1 MKKLSIIMLALMALF
16 FVQCDKN
23 KGDDDA
29 NNNAKTVKVR
39 CEIPISNDR
48 SDFTNLMSDGSIKWS
63 KGIERLY
70 VAVHHATKP
79 QIVEMKSADMAQ
91 TSNVLVF
98 EGEIEEGILAE
109 GEEYEVWYLG
119 NSMKFSDDADGN
131 TEPYINKTVSGG
143 VLQSISGSISNQSG
157 SLSDLGLCHIA
168 STKATAFEESDGS
181 FSLPRSGVL
190 SNKIAIAYMN
200 LSGITQLSGTAIK
213 GTEYTLAYN
222 NGKYEF
228 SVVADADAKIN
239 VTNGTAT
246 SYVVL
251 FPNSGND
258 LVIES
263 NTDKE
268 LTLADGVAANSIYYK
283 QVSAVEK
290 APLDWNQVVDPEQP
304 ITISASK
311 NTLSA
316 NGTDAVTFT
325 VTQGGNN
332 VTAQC
337 SIYVNG
343 GLLNGSS
350 FSTTTSGSYSVYATK
365 NGVTSNTIYI
375 TAEAVASGDTE
386 IVFADGVTLNS
397 GWYDVNKLTNGGAD
411 IQMCWAAS
419 AANIIQWWQDRYV
432 AAGNALPAGAVS
444 GAGTKVYPEGYAYN
458 LALME
463 IYRDSW
469 TDIHMGS
476 YPDQAVIWYFEG
488 RNIQSNA
495 AAGSCSQPN
504 ASGGYFSSVWSQ
516 LLANDVYDGYT
527 NGFSGEFGCY
537 YLWAGGSGLTGD
549 ASLKKFS
556 DYVVDFIDK
565 GVISLTIS
573 LGINGGLLHATTLWG
588 YEIDKN
594 TGLLTK
600 VWLTDSDDIHQG
612 SSSGDPTQ
620 KMLREYTVSYDGSSL
635 GRIKLSGEPYG
646 SCWAMTL
653 FPFSGYGSK

>member
-1 MKKLSIIMLALMALF
+1 MKKLSIIMLALVSLF
-16 FVQCDKN
+16 FVQCDKEKIDEKN
-23 KGDDDA
+23 DA
-29 NNNAKTVKVR
+29 KKVKVR

-48 SDFTNLMSDGSIKWS
+48 SDFSNLMSDGTLKWS

-79 QIVEMKSADMAQ
+79 QIVEMKSSDMAQ
-91 TSNVLVF
+91 TSSVLVF

-109 GEEYEVWYLG
+109 GEEYEIWYLG

-143 VLQSISGSISNQSG
+143 VLQSISGSISSQSG

-168 STKATAFEESDGS
+168 STKATAFEETDGS
-181 FSLPRSGVL
+181 FSLPRSGIL

-222 NGKYEF
+222 NGSGKYEF
-228 SVVADADAKIN
+228 SVMADADAKIS
-239 VTNGTAT
+239 VSNGTAA
-246 SYVVL
+246 SYIVL
-251 FPNSGND
+251 LPNSGND

-263 NTDKE
+263 NTDKKHTFE
-268 LTLADGVAANSIYYK
+268 DGIVANSIYYK
-283 QVSAVEK
+283 SISAIEK
-290 APLDWNQVVDPEQP
+290 GTLDWEDNQVVVPDP
-304 ITISASK
+304 IVISASK
-311 NTLSA
+311 STMTA
-316 NGTDAVTFT
+316 NGTDAITFT

-332 VTAQC
+332 VTAQ
-337 SIYVNG
+337 SVIYVNG
-343 GLLNGSS
+343 ESLGGNV
-350 FSTTTSGSYSVYATK
+350 FSTNTSGSYGVYAMK
-365 NGVTSNTIYI
+365 DGLTSNTIYI

-386 IVFADGVTLNS
+386 IVFAEGVTLNS
-397 GWYDVNKLTNGGAD
+397 GWYDVNKLTNGGTD

-419 AANIIQWWQDRYV
+419 ASNIIQWWQDRYV

-444 GAGTKVYPEGYAYN
+444 GVGTKEYPEGYAYN

-469 TDIHMGS
+469 TDIHIGS

-488 RNIQSNA
+488 RNIQSGA
-495 AAGSCSQPN
+495 TAGSCAQPN

-527 NGFSGEFGCY
+527 NGFSGEFGSY

-573 LGINGGLLHATTLWG
+573 LGKNGGMLHATTLWG
-588 YEIDKN
+588 YEIDTN
-594 TGLLTK
+594 TGLLTR

-612 SSSGDPTQ
+612 SSGDPTQ

-635 GRIKLSGEPYG
+635 GRIKLSGAPYG
-646 SCWAMTL
+646 SCWAMIL